1 MLAPRRMFLGE
12 LPTMLQKNPSTAY
25 QTELRLMG
33 RVTHVSRTFVD
44 KATDDSSGCEFIEQE
59 DVMILVIDDG
69 TSSVDVVATSSQPY
83 VEIGQLVDCIGHL
96 QSVPDSQESKAVP
109 NSKQQRNYYLEA
121 KSISLVN
128 NPQEETL
135 RQLELSKRSAELDNA
150 QNNNMLTTFQ
160 KISKNRVIASPHL
173 EEKLNTLHH
182 STFPF
187 PSITLDSDDALRYI
201 KYSARHGGLAMNE
214 LETLVGATVNR
225 EKRAVREAV
234 EKLQSCGMVYVK
246 EGKLF
251 PL

>member
-1 MLAPRRMFLGE
+1 
-12 LPTMLQKNPSTAY
+12 
-25 QTELRLMG
+25 
-33 RVTHVSRTFVD
+33 VD
-44 KATDDSSGCEFIEQE
+44 KATETDSSECELFTEQE
-59 DVMILVIDDG
+59 DVLILVIDDG
-69 TSSVDVVATSSQPY
+69 TSSVDVVATSTQPY
-83 VEIGQLVDCIGHL
+83 VQIGQLVDCIGHL
-96 QSVPDSQESKAVP
+96 QLVPDSQEPKAGT

-121 KSISLVN
+121 TSISLIN

-135 RQLELSKRSAELDNA
+135 RQLELSKRNIELDNA
-150 QNNNMLTTFQ
+150 RSNMLTTFQ
-160 KISKNRVIASPHL
+160 KISKNRVIASSHL

-187 PSITLDSDDALRYI
+187 PSITLDSDDAFRYI

-234 EKLQSCGMVYVK
+234 EKLQSCGMVTVK